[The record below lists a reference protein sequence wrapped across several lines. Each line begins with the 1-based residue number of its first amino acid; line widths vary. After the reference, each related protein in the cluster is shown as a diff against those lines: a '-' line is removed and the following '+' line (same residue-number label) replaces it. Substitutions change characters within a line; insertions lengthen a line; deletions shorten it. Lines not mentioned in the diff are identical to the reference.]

1 MTSARD
7 KAVIEAL
14 ETLEDGVLDSEKAG
28 AGIQLLSK
36 RLSVRDEYQRNQLE
50 NKSSEHDAPDSS
62 NQIQQCLSSSE
73 SLKLDSEVLHP
84 NVTMPK
90 LLE

>member
-14 ETLEDGVLDSEKAG
+14 ETLEDGVLDSEKAA

-36 RLSVRDEYQRNQLE
+36 RLAVQDECLRNQLE

-62 NQIQQCLSSSE
+62 NQI
-73 SLKLDSEVLHP
+73 
-84 NVTMPK
+84 
-90 LLE
+90 